1 MCLLTPVVGQ
11 AQDYKVTKL
20 AEECACFFLQTL
32 IDHTNKIPEQ
42 KPLFHLLQV

>member
-20 AEECACFFLQTL
+20 AEEHASVFLQ
-32 IDHTNKIPEQ
+32 IPVSHTNINPEQ
-42 KPLFHLLQV
+42 KP